1 MKKFVSI
8 ALALVMAL
16 SLVACGS
23 GEKAPETQAPTAAP
37 TTEMPTEAP
46 TTDAIE
52 NVTTGIDVPVT
63 EAPSVEA
70 DTTTLEGI
78 ITALTTANPVEFMGG
93 MIGVDLTDT
102 SEDGLWT
109 LKAFTGLDNADLI
122 SEAMVFEPMMGSI
135 PYSLVLVRATDA
147 ANAEAVADAMK
158 AGIDQRKW
166 ICVEADDL
174 MVTACG
180 DVVMLIMVGSD
191 TGMTAQSYVDAFA
204 SVMGTT
210 DFVK

>member
-1 MKKFVSI
+1 MRKFVSI
-8 ALALVMAL
+8 ALVLVLAL
-16 SLVACGS
+16 SLAACG

-46 TTDAIE
+46 TTEAPAAE
-52 NVTTGIDVPVT
+52 APET
-63 EAPSVEA
+63 EAPAVEA

-78 ITALTTANPVEFMGG
+78 ITAITTMNPVEFMGG
-93 MIGVDLTDT
+93 TVGLDLTDT
-102 SEDGLWT
+102 SEDGLWS

-122 SEAMVFEPMMGSI
+122 TEAMVFEPMMGSI
-135 PYSLVLVRATDA
+135 PYSLVLVRAADA

-174 MVTACG
+174 LVTACG

-204 SVMGTT
+204 SVMGAT